1 MGWAI
6 TTESQ
11 LQHHDIPE
19 TPPNIQ
25 VILQR
30 DQLFA
35 ITFSAHPYSRPLLL
49 EAQREHRVG
58 TLAMDHNTALTTAR
72 VASALAIISTRLCAH
87 KQRPPSCLS
96 RLDGGCVF
104 QMSGLRHVAARRAR
118 TDLDEC
124 APIPGL
130 ARGSRVSSSSADR
143 PWAARCTVTTL
154 VGLVTLLRPWTA
166 TRKEMELV
174 LVQRGLQ
181 WHLQRRRTPHDP
193 PTWPPDHTLGSSC
206 GTCARAPPRPPQQ
219 RWA

>member
-1 MGWAI
+1 M
-6 TTESQ
+6 
-11 LQHHDIPE
+11 
-19 TPPNIQ
+19 
-25 VILQR
+25 
-30 DQLFA
+30 
-35 ITFSAHPYSRPLLL
+35 SASVC
-49 EAQREHRVG
+49 REQRVG
-58 TLAMDHNTALTTAR
+58 TLAMDHNTALTKPR

-87 KQRPPSCLS
+87 KQRPSCCLS

-118 TDLDEC
+118 ADLDDC
-124 APIPGL
+124 APIPGR
-130 ARGSRVSSSSADR
+130 ARGSCVSSSSADR

-154 VGLVTLLRPWTA
+154 GALVTLLRPWTV

-193 PTWPPDHTLGSSC
+193 PTWPPDHTLGLSC
-206 GTCARAPPRPPQQ
+206 GTSARAPPRPPQQ